1 VVIYL
6 CIYLEFVNKNI
17 KKISKKEIE
26 HAVHFSSRL
35 EGISFLNAKKNKK
48 AIKIL
53 KVYDRAFSL

>member
-1 VVIYL
+1 M
-6 CIYLEFVNKNI
+6 NKNI
-17 KKISKKEIE
+17 KKITKKEI
-26 HAVHFSSRL
+26 ADSVHFSSKL